1 MSATADNRTSD
12 SDTGR
17 AGGPDTSEGVS
28 GFSEMTQR
36 VLAGQLPY
44 EPDSLTGQDEA
55 GTATVT
61 ADQTAEPEVA
71 TDADSGPEVAVVA
84 GQPWTGGTRRPARVQ
99 ERFAAN
105 LAALEVLST
114 LDQERR
120 PATESEQEVLAGWS
134 AWGALPFVFDEAD
147 TRISE
152 ADRARVRELLGPEGW
167 SQARATTLNAHYT
180 DPAVA
185 AAMWDVLDTA
195 GFEDGAVLEPG
206 CGSGEFLGPA
216 PEGARMVGVEVDQTT
231 ARIAAHL
238 HPDQQIHAAG
248 FEKTMLPEDSFHAVV
263 GNVPFGEFSVTDPT
277 HNAMR
282 HSIHNHF
289 IIKSLRL
296 TAPGGYVAVMTSTYT
311 MDSQRATARRE
322 MARYGDLV
330 GAVRLPNGAL
340 QASAGTDVK
349 TDVLVFRRRKPG
361 EKIDQERVNAWVEP
375 AKITVT
381 DRDGGEHE
389 VPYSAWFTAHPEAVI
404 GEPAYASSAFGA
416 NYQVAAG
423 EGVDVAEQ
431 VRARLSEQVL
441 DARMVS
447 GLGYDPAPAV
457 AVDTEEGL
465 RFAPEP
471 EAQIGHIRFNA
482 DEGRFEQYRA
492 GMVWAEVRMAK
503 KLSREARAILAL
515 RDKATEVMTTQRQ
528 GAPEA
533 ERERARGELRSM
545 WESYTAQY
553 GALGRGEDKYGPP
566 SKADREKKRG
576 ELEAEWRDSL
586 PQDGDVAPA
595 DVPVPEGLAAEWDER
610 ARRPEFK
617 KREQPHIAWLAGDP
631 KLGLLR
637 SMEVFDEA
645 SQTATAGAL
654 LTRDVVTH
662 RTRPERAESVEDA
675 IAISMDETRTVDV
688 DRVAELL
695 DVDAETARGRLAGEV
710 FEEPGTG
717 VLVPKTTYLS
727 GNVRAKLAAAREAMA
742 EDGRFAENVG
752 ALEAVVPDEIALQ
765 DVAVNVGVRWVP
777 EETYR
782 QFVSETLKAQCQ
794 VRLNPGTDVWEVE
807 VPRGGLDPSVRYA
820 WGIKER
826 TPAQLMVSAMNMKT
840 VTVTKD
846 VGDGVR
852 VKDETATA
860 AARAKVEEIRAEFAR
875 WMMADP
881 DRVMQLQARYNDVF
895 NSTVAPDYSA
905 AGERLSLPGLSEAM
919 TPYTYQRAA
928 VARAVSEP
936 TVLLDHVVGA
946 GKTGSMI
953 MSAMELKRT
962 GIVSKPC
969 MVVPNHLVD
978 QIATEAVQWYPG
990 ANVIAVPTGLSK
1002 GERQEW
1008 IGQVA
1013 AGEWD
1018 LVVMPQTTFERVQ
1031 IDPAK
1036 QAQWLKDAQNE
1047 LESATAGEDQDA
1059 GWVKRSE
1066 KAKKTLERQ
1075 HARIAANTDPGVT
1088 FEESGIDYLLVDEAH
1103 HYKNLARSSDLA
1115 ELACAGSGRAMD
1127 LDFKLRALRE
1137 VKTEAAERAG
1147 IAGPGYLPV
1156 VATFATGTPVANNM
1170 AEMWVMQHYLRPD
1183 LLEAAHADTVT
1194 AWGQAFTKVKPQLR
1208 PTVTGDGFQQVVKV
1222 SEYVNVPE
1230 LLSINS
1236 TFTDVVLRDQ
1246 LETTL
1251 PKVATGDRI
1260 LMAREPSEQVAAY
1273 VESLKTRIEA
1283 VKNSPPVKGGDNMLV
1298 IVGDGRKVALDPRLV
1313 GLPADPDGGR
1323 VAAVADQIMT
1333 VHEQTKDTV
1342 YRGADGEPSPVT
1354 GGLQIVFCDQS
1365 TPKGDG
1371 EWNVYEGLREELAAR
1386 GMDPEK
1392 VAFIHDAKT
1401 DEARKELFE
1410 KCRDGR
1416 INVIIGSTQ
1425 KMGTGTNIQA
1435 RATALHHMDVPWR
1448 PADLE
1453 QREGRIIRQGNQ
1465 NEEVRIYSW
1474 ATQSTFDVYSW
1485 DMIARKAGFIA
1496 QVKNGQVNGRAME
1509 DVVAGLDI
1517 SGATA
1522 AAVLANDPRVLEM
1535 AQLQMDVEQLTRAQ
1549 SGWAQQRAT
1558 QRVELNTMTQRQQFL
1573 TGRQDALIGIAAG
1586 VRPTDGDAFA
1596 FTTTDGRTT
1605 TSREEAGQVIVE
1617 ALRQEAARSDRPD
1630 FMEATEPEPVGTLG
1644 GVELGTVR
1652 QGTRVFVVPMGAP
1665 SVRRDWQAA
1674 HVLGG
1679 EVSAAGAIRSVEN
1692 FVAGLPEQLVS
1703 DKAEADRLAAA
1714 IPDMRAGLEGAFP
1727 QAAELADKQR
1737 ELAALQ
1743 AEMED
1748 EDQSLSMPKEV
1759 EYTPEQLEE
1768 RGLSGHAHTP
1778 HEGDVWEYN
1787 KGFYAVGY
1795 TTDSVGVNQRE
1806 LWAWPVGDEPT
1817 EAVPAFRIR
1826 SQGKLV
1832 VRREAGLSPLEREC
1846 MTADLDRHKIVRRP
1860 QDAFG
1865 YGGEVLR
1872 EVWVEADP
1880 EQRGPGTRPKV
1891 KEARQ
1896 GRLDGNGNMIVS
1908 GTGEFIPNEDFV
1920 PHGSPVI
1927 LLDATSPEKEAARR
1941 AAEAEDALKRWPREF
1956 LPGEVLLEDV
1966 PGFGY
1971 EGDIV
1976 RLLPATHGSGQSVA
1990 VSPDTGQARDR
2001 AAWKEA
2007 PDRGLWKTAAPV
2019 QLSEQERT
2027 RLWGAATTAVQV
2039 GQLRPG
2045 DTVMAEDIDR
2055 NSTVKEAVTVL
2066 SVGYGGTKN
2075 VTYAGQDGE
2084 KRECTRKET
2093 TVVNV
2098 HGRTR
2103 AALTV
2108 QELARL
2114 ATPAGQPVK
2123 ACPAKDIAMSADWQ
2137 GRTLVVDTVADYR
2150 MRDRSR
2156 DGVKIG
2162 QVIGQEQT
2170 VVTDYGQRVDVG
2182 VLTLRG
2188 DDGATFQVSTRDAG
2202 HVWEIDGPLDATA
2215 TFGGRSLEG
2224 AVADTGAVPTTVGVT
2239 GEAASPVK
2247 QVPNMDSDQER
2258 KTQVETVHRETAKTP
2273 GERTIDLIPV
2283 APSRPEFDGP
2293 GR

>member
-1 MSATADNRTSD
+1 M
-12 SDTGR
+12 
-17 AGGPDTSEGVS
+17 S

-44 EPDSLTGQDEA
+44 EPDSLTRQDEA
-55 GTATVT
+55 GTAT
-61 ADQTAEPEVA
+61 VA

-84 GQPWTGGTRRPARVQ
+84 GQPWTGGTRRPARAQ

-105 LAALEVLST
+105 LAALEVLTT
-114 LDQERR
+114 LDQEPR

-152 ADRARVRELLGPEGW
+152 TDRARVRELLGPEGW

-206 CGSGEFLGPA
+206 CGSGEFLGLA

-381 DRDGGEHE
+381 DRDGDEHE
-389 VPYSAWFTAHPEAVI
+389 VPYSAWFTAHPESVI

-447 GLGYDPAPAV
+447 GLGYDPAPAA
-457 AVDTEEGL
+457 AVDTEAGL

-492 GMVWAEVRMAK
+492 GMVWAEVRVAK

-528 GAPEA
+528 GAPKA

-553 GALGRGEDKYGPP
+553 GALGRGQDKYGSP

-595 DVPVPEGLAAEWDER
+595 DVPVPEELAAEWDER

-710 FEEPGTG
+710 FEESGTG

-742 EDGRFAENVG
+742 EDSRFAENVG

-794 VRLNPGTDVWEVE
+794 VRLNPGTDAWEVE

-820 WGIKER
+820 WGTKER

-846 VGDGVR
+846 VGDGER

-860 AARAKVEEIRAEFAR
+860 AARAKVEEIRAEFGR

-1002 GERQEW
+1002 DERQEW

-1147 IAGPGYLPV
+1147 IAGPGYLPA

-1273 VESLKTRIEA
+1273 VESLKTRIEQ

-1342 YRGADGEPSPVT
+1342 YRGTDGEPSPVT

-1371 EWNVYEGLREELAAR
+1371 EWNVYQGLREELAAR

-1416 INVIIGSTQ
+1416 INVIVGSTQ

-1573 TGRQDALIGIAAG
+1573 AGRQDALIGIAAG

-1605 TSREEAGQVIVE
+1605 TSREEAGQVIVD

-1644 GVELGTVR
+1644 GVELGTIR

-1714 IPDMRAGLEGAFP
+1714 IPDMQAGLEGAFP

-1737 ELAALQ
+1737 ELAALK

-1768 RGLSGHAHTP
+1768 RGLIGHTSAP

-1806 LWAWPVGDEPT
+1806 LWAWPVGEEPT
-1817 EAVPAFRIR
+1817 EAIPAYRLS

-1860 QDAFG
+1860 QEAFG
-1865 YGGEVLR
+1865 YDGEVLR
-1872 EVWVEADP
+1872 EVWVKADP
-1880 EQRGPGTRPKV
+1880 EHRGPGTTPKV

-1920 PHGSPVI
+1920 PHGTPMI

-1976 RLLPATHGSGQSVA
+1976 RLLPVTHGSGQTIA

-2007 PDRGLWKTAAPV
+2007 PARGLWKTAAPV

-2045 DTVMAEDIDR
+2045 DTVMAADIDR

-2084 KRECTRKET
+2084 KRECTRKDT

-2215 TFGGRSLEG
+2215 TFGGRFLEG
-2224 AVADTGAVPTTVGVT
+2224 SVVGPIRLPGTVGVV
-2239 GEAASPVK
+2239 GDPIAGNGLMNSRNSDRESSASKVLRHAHVMELVDEYLLDTNLAHSPG
-2247 QVPNMDSDQER
+2247 
-2258 KTQVETVHRETAKTP
+2258 HTA
-2273 GERTIDLIPV
+2273 
-2283 APSRPEFDGP
+2283 DGP
-2293 GR
+2293 GL